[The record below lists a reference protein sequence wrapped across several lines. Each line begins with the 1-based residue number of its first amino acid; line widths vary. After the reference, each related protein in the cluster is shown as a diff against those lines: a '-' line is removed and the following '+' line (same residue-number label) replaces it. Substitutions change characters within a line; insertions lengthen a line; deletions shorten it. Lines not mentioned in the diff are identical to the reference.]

1 MYTQACTTAS
11 ARPSL
16 LRRLLGGLLDRL
28 LGRLLDRLARHETE
42 ARARHRLA
50 RLEPHLLRDIG
61 MTAEEAEALAKTPE
75 WDAPAHWKR

>member
-16 LRRLLGGLLDRL
+16 LRRLLDGLASR
-28 LGRLLDRLARHETE
+28 ETE

-61 MTAEEAEALAKTPE
+61 MTAEEAKALAKRPE

>member
-16 LRRLLGGLLDRL
+16 LRRLLDW
-28 LGRLLDRLARHETE
+28 LATRETE
-42 ARARHRLA
+42 TRARQRLA

-61 MTAEEAEALAKTPE
+61 MTAEEAAALSQTPE
-75 WDAPAHWKR
+75 WDAPAHWRR